1 MDDILSLWDT
11 GREKILPVQAN
22 NHYATIKFT
31 VEIFE
36 NSCLDTIGY
45 KGERFKRTSI
55 LILPPIRGQS
65 KGFIK
70 GEALRYIRTKS
81 LKDTFKTD

>member
-1 MDDILSLWDT
+1 MDDISLWET

-22 NHYATIKFT
+22 NYYATIKFT
-31 VEIFE
+31 VEVFE

-45 KGERFKRTSI
+45 KGERFKSTSI
-55 LILPPIRGQS
+55 VILPPITGQS

-70 GEALRYIRTKS
+70 GEAHRFLRTKS
-81 LKDTFKTD
+81 SKDTFKTD

>member
-1 MDDILSLWDT
+1 MDDISLWET

-22 NHYATIKFT
+22 NYYATIKFT
-31 VEIFE
+31 VEVFE

-45 KGERFKRTSI
+45 KGERFKSTSI
-55 LILPPIRGQS
+55 VILPPIRGQS

-70 GEALRYIRTKS
+70 GEALRFLRTKS
-81 LKDTFKTD
+81 SKDTFKTD

>member
-1 MDDILSLWDT
+1 MDDISLWET

-22 NHYATIKFT
+22 NYYATIKFT
-31 VEIFE
+31 VEVFE

-45 KGERFKRTSI
+45 KGERFKSTLI

-70 GEALRYIRTKS
+70 GEALRFFRT
-81 LKDTFKTD
+81 

>member
-45 KGERFKRTSI
+45 KGERFKRASI

-70 GEALRYIRTKS
+70 GEALRFFRTKS

>member
-1 MDDILSLWDT
+1 MDDILSLRDT

-70 GEALRYIRTKS
+70 GEALRFFRTKS